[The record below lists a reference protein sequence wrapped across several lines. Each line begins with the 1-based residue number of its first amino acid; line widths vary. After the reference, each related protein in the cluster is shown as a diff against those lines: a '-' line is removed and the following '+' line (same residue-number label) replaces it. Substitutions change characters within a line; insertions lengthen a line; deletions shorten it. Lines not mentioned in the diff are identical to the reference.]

1 MKTNYSLA
9 IVVMLLSI
17 FASNALGVLRSPY
30 PGKPYPPD
38 GILVV
43 VGEEQH
49 DWVRTTLRGSK

>member
-9 IVVMLLSI
+9 VAVILLSI
-17 FASNALGVLRSPY
+17 FASNALEVVRSPY

-38 GILVV
+38 GILVI
-43 VGEEQH
+43 GEEQH

>member
-9 IVVMLLSI
+9 VAVIVLSI

-30 PGKPYPPD
+30 PGKPDPPY
-38 GILVV
+38 GILVI
-43 VGEEQH
+43 GEEQH